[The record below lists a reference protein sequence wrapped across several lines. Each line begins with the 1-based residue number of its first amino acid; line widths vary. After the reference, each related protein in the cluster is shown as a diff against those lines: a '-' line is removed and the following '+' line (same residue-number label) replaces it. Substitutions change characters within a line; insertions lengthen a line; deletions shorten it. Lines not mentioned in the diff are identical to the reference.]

1 MKKLGKFLGAA
12 ACVTA
17 VGASFAYLTTKLL
30 VDAATEREQPKII
43 EKAQIKISGSGVDE
57 EFLKVSE
64 QCSEK
69 LKNLPLEEMRITS
82 FDGTPL
88 VGHWYP
94 CENTK
99 RIIVAMHGWRSSW
112 YKDFGMIAD
121 FWNNNGCS
129 VLFAEQRGQQGSG
142 GSHICFGL
150 SERYDCLEW
159 IKFINATFGDEKPI
173 YLAGISMGAA
183 TVLMTAGL
191 DLPQNVHGIMA
202 DCGFTSPKEIWRH
215 VTTHN
220 LHLSYRLHGFV
231 ADEMFKRKLNMG
243 TDDYSTIE
251 AMKNCRVPVL
261 FIHGT
266 DDNFVPVRMTYEN
279 YAACAAPKQLL
290 IVPGAD
296 HGMSY
301 YIERERYEKQVL
313 EFWKEF
319 D

>member
-1 MKKLGKFLGAA
+1 MKKLGKLLGAA

-17 VGASFAYLTTKLL
+17 VGSAFAYLTTKLL

-94 CENTK
+94 CENEK

-251 AMKNCRVPVL
+251 AMKNCHVPVL